1 MDPQYLIENGI
12 LYFVDSHGDRRAMPE
27 NAVAIFFDA
36 EDGTLLKHGTPSAVT
51 TYSETVRAAF
61 AKVFDASLLT
71 LMTFAAANINQ
82 AVVEEINKC
91 LSISGYAKRLEG
103 ALRQFAA

>member
-1 MDPQYLIENGI
+1 MEPQYTLENDT
-12 LYFVDSHGDRRAMPE
+12 LYFVDSHGDRRVMPE
-27 NAVAIFFDA
+27 NAVSIFFDA

-51 TYSETVRAAF
+51 TYSETVRSAF
-61 AKVFDASLLT
+61 AKVFDASFLT
-71 LMTFAAANINQ
+71 LMTFSAANINQ

-103 ALRQFAA
+103 ALRQIAA